1 MIIEESIEIH
11 APLATVWRVFSRME
25 DWESWNTVCEN
36 CCLIEGDE
44 MAAGTCFTFT
54 LRPYRIPLKIAPRIV
69 KCEPGKEVVWAGSRL
84 GVHAEHRF
92 TFEERGG
99 RVVLTSVESFRGLML
114 WISRLVFVPAKLHRL
129 TRKLLLAIKSQ
140 AESCGG

>member
-11 APLATVWRVFSRME
+11 APLSVVWQVFSRME
-25 DWESWNTVCEN
+25 EWAHWNTVCEN

-44 MAAGTCFTFT
+44 MAAGACFAFT
-54 LRPYRIPLKIAPRIV
+54 LRPYRIPLKITPKIV
-69 KCEPGKEVVWAGSRL
+69 KCEPGREVVWAGSRL

-92 TFEERGG
+92 TFEERDG
-99 RVVLTSVESFRGLML
+99 RVVLTSVEHFQGMML
-114 WISRLVFVPAKLHRL
+114 WISRLVFVPAKLHHL
-129 TRKLLLAIKSQ
+129 TRKLLLAIKSR